1 MVSPGSNS
9 SNYNKRAVWSPNLY
23 TSGVAKYTTVGTN
36 GGPSYYGTY
45 DQDGNVSE
53 LINNGNISY
62 PVVGN
67 DYNKVFVGRDV
78 SLSTTNFNIIT
89 TSVFAGFRLYAKNY
103 TDIRISSVY
112 PKFFSSGSG
121 INYSFYINNYEN
133 FKVSG
138 LVISGSYNNIEN
150 SVWSCSYNNQSSGT
164 ISGFGN
170 ILVNCDLGSSG
181 SLTIS
186 FSGTTETNALIVSDT
201 ITLSGSY
208 SLQQTSDNILSIR
221 NADLGIYPENYVSKF
236 SHLDWG
242 SITPNSFIAI
252 TVQLGGNGGDTRY
265 NTEPQIIQ
273 SSVAAPVGNV
283 TYPYNITKYYITNN
297 EYCLFLN
304 SVDPQG
310 LNPQLI
316 YRSGAINYNSGNSN
330 GNKYV
335 VITSPYNRGN
345 KAVDNTTVMN
355 MMKYCNWL
363 SNGAQSYTITSSG
376 INAPQ
381 NNGSYNIGI
390 TSGDVPS
397 FITPVP
403 TGNFRLPNFSELYK
417 AYFYSG
423 DVQNFLGGYGY
434 FTYATRVG
442 KTISDSAGPGKL
454 KGQSGTTMDGLYPQ
468 NEYSNTA
475 NYGSGFLTTV
485 GTNGAPSPYGLHD
498 AHGCVHDIMVD
509 HVTDIIPSGTY
520 AYRLGSWKNGQS
532 THFPELGRSRVYQPG
547 NSKPIILISNT
558 GTIFDSNNAYGFRVV
573 STGIF
578 GDVSLD
584 IVSSTGFYYQNSPL
598 DAIATIKN
606 DSPVST
612 SGVVRLLASGENLT
626 SSGNWNPVYYGGATG
641 PNLINNNTAYSVTLP
656 PASKA
661 ILTAANILPNQFS
674 LSPILISGTLI
685 PANTFN
691 DISLINNTEFLFRS
705 IDPQT
710 HLNIVMS
717 GSEIAR
723 KNEIISYDIK
733 VTNTGTSY
741 VKNIYL
747 YTSFAL
753 DNGINFSWTNINN
766 GVVVSLSGSTGNVSS
781 VFSLLPNQQCSFKI
795 SGVVNNT
802 ISEFYAYANILVTG
816 NQTGSGQAMVET
828 SFEPTDLKISYS
840 GIPVYYLND
849 EYLNYKI
856 IIENSGNTDSYNSRI
871 LHDCGVSSKNYWKI
885 SYDLS
890 STGIDFGSGNID
902 TNILLGAS
910 GQAIIDVTSRVD
922 ASYQNEIF
930 LQSSIAAD
938 TVADSN
944 INNNSI
950 SYLIPHSVRI
960 VSVKSSESSCSNNGF
975 ITVQVSGGVPPYRY
989 LIDGNTITSDKKI
1002 LTVSNLSAGTYTPI
1016 VIDSTNGSSA
1026 FDGQIQIEESIILST
1041 VEDIYSPTL
1050 LDNYGSVSISVA
1062 GTNFPYSFI
1071 FTNSDGNSIVIPT
1084 LETKYLISSEP
1095 DNLSAFY
1102 TFEDLL
1108 LPGSYSYLIQDKNN
1122 DCQASGSFDI
1132 PNISP
1137 ITAQIS
1143 TIDDSPI
1150 NLVSPVLTLDIFD
1163 TILIPYRQIR
1173 EDTNLWKLIKKLNI
1187 KDDIAILINDAKY
1200 DFRIVRNMLD
1210 KHCIDTDN
1218 SIELLKLGNSEE
1230 DWYFFFYI
1238 APSVDLTND
1247 PTNIDSSLEILDTDT
1262 QEKFKLILGLSES
1275 NQLDQNDASL
1285 IRGSFIL
1292 TGLGYNEYFNGMS
1305 INISIGNNQNNYDYY
1320 INNIDKSVLN
1330 NIYNLGFVTTINFLE
1345 QLNIARQYVT
1355 IGDTSCS
1362 LSKED
1367 YQYKLNIKELLIAIN
1382 NFNNINNI
1390 YILNANDVSHNGQ
1403 LNAFIAGNDTFI
1415 TKSGTVDNV
1424 YSIGYF
1430 TFDKDSR
1437 ELKHFEIN
1445 NQIIENV
1452 NVISGLDSRYVLIRI
1467 KDIYDNIP
1475 RIVSINGVVSTY
1487 DSHFV
1492 DIQRTIQDY
1501 NTYILEQ
1508 LQYGDILAFVNDSS
1522 IVTDTTQTDN
1532 TGTVLNPNELLD
1544 NLQAGSQINTVEQ
1557 TKDSTDAGSLLVT
1570 IPAQINIEL
1579 FGPNNYY
1586 YTTNKNTI
1594 FKNLIPGLYVIRG
1607 GEDSL
1612 RENNLYQ
1619 NEFRILISKN
1629 KLSTITIDFT
1639 SYANKLFIKDEK

>member
-1 MVSPGSNS
+1 MVSPGNNG
-9 SNYNKRAVWSPNLY
+9 SNYNNKAVWS
-23 TSGVAKYTTVGTN
+23 GVARQTTVGTN

-45 DQDGNVSE
+45 DQDGNVAE
-53 LINNGNISY
+53 LINNGSGLF
-62 PVVGN
+62 PTVGS
-67 DYNKVFVGRDV
+67 DYNNQFVGRDV
-78 SLSTTNFNIIT
+78 SLPPPNFNITNGGID
-89 TSVFAGFRLYAKNY
+89 VGFRLYAKNY
-103 TDIRISSVY
+103 TDIRISSVC
-112 PKFFSSGSG
+112 PKFFSLGSG
-121 INYSFYINNYEN
+121 ISYSFYINNYEN

-138 LVISGSYNNIEN
+138 LVISGSYFNIEN
-150 SVWSCSYNNQSSGT
+150 SFWSCSYNNQSSGT

-181 SLTIS
+181 SLTIN
-186 FSGTTETNALIVSDT
+186 FSGTIETNSLVLSDT
-201 ITLSGSY
+201 ITLSGPY
-208 SLQQTSDNILSIR
+208 SLQQTSDSILSIG
-221 NADLGIYPENYVSKF
+221 NTELDIYAGNYASKF
-236 SHLDWG
+236 NHLDWG
-242 SITPNSFIAI
+242 SITPNSFVEVGDSNNPLDS
-252 TVQLGGNGGDTRY
+252 TYRYLYVEPMVNLGGRVNY
-265 NTEPQIIQ
+265 H
-273 SSVAAPVGNV
+273 
-283 TYPYNITKYYITNN
+283 YNITKYYITNN

-316 YRSGAINYNSGNSN
+316 YRSGAIDYNSGNSN

-363 SNGAQSYTITSSG
+363 SNGAKSYATTDSG

-390 TSGDVPS
+390 ASGNATLVS
-397 FITPVP
+397 PVP
-403 TGNFRLPNFSELYK
+403 TGRFRLPNLSELYK
-417 AYFYSG
+417 AYFYSRE
-423 DVQNFLGGYGY
+423 DSVINNHY
-434 FTYATRVG
+434 FAYAT
-442 KTISDSAGPGKL
+442 KSSSPPGSL
-454 KGQSGTTMDGLYPQ
+454 PGQSGSTMDGLYPQ
-468 NEYSNTA
+468 NEYSNSA
-475 NYGSGFLTTV
+475 NYGGPNGFLTTV
-485 GTNGAPSPYGLHD
+485 GTNGAPSAYGLHD
-498 AHGCVHDIMVD
+498 AHGCVHDVIID
-509 HVTDIIPSGTY
+509 HNSLIIPSGIY
-520 AYRLGSWKNGQS
+520 SVRLGSWKNTNVIHNPVG
-532 THFPELGRSRVYQPG
+532 GYYRVYQPN
-547 NSKPIILISNT
+547 NSLPIVSITNT
-558 GTIFDSNNAYGFRVV
+558 GTIFSINDAYGFRVV
-573 STGIF
+573 SSGLF

-584 IVSSTGFYYQNSPL
+584 IVSSGFYYQNSPL

-606 DSPVST
+606 NSTFST
-612 SGVVRLLASGENLT
+612 SGTIRVLASGENLT
-626 SSGNWNPVYYGGATG
+626 SSGNWNPAYYGGATG
-641 PNLINNNTAYSVTLP
+641 PNLINNNISHSITLP
-656 PASKA
+656 PASKV
-661 ILTAANILPNQFS
+661 ILTAVSILPNQFS
-674 LSPILISGTLI
+674 VSPILISGTLI

-691 DISLINNTEFLFRS
+691 DISSINNTEFLFRS

-723 KNEIISYDIK
+723 KKEIVSYDIM

-741 VKNIYL
+741 VKDIYL

-753 DNGINFSWTNINN
+753 DNGIDFSWKNINLNN
-766 GVVVSLSGSTGNVSS
+766 GVVVPISGSTGNVSS
-781 VFSLLPNQQCSFKI
+781 IFSLLPNQQCSFKI

-802 ISEFYAYANILVTG
+802 ISEFNAYANILVTG

-840 GIPVYYLND
+840 GIPAYYFNS
-849 EYLNYKI
+849 EYLSYKI

-871 LHDCGVSSKNYWKI
+871 LHDCGVSSENYWKI
-885 SYDLS
+885 SYDVS
-890 STGIDFGSGNID
+890 STGIGFGSGNID

-910 GQAIIDVTSRVD
+910 GQAIIDVTSFVD
-922 ASYQNEIF
+922 ASYQNEIL
-930 LQSSIAAD
+930 LQSSIVAD
-938 TVADSN
+938 TITDSN

-975 ITVQVSGGVPPYRY
+975 ITVQVSGGAPPYRY

-1016 VIDSTNGSSA
+1016 VTDSTNVSSI
-1026 FDGQIQIEESIILST
+1026 FDGQIQIEESTILST

-1050 LDNYGSVSISVA
+1050 LDSYGSVSISVA

-1071 FTNSDGNSIVIPT
+1071 FTDSDGNSIVIPT

-1095 DNLSAFY
+1095 DNSSALY
-1102 TFEDLL
+1102 TFDDLL

-1143 TIDDSPI
+1143 TVDDSPI

-1187 KDDIAILINDAKY
+1187 KDNIAILINDTKY

-1305 INISIGNNQNNYDYY
+1305 INVSIGNNQNNYDYY
-1320 INNIDKSVLN
+1320 IKNIDKSVLN

-1345 QLNIARQYVT
+1345 QLNVARQYVT

-1390 YILNANDVSHNGQ
+1390 YILNANDISHNGQ

-1445 NQIIENV
+1445 NQIIENI

-1522 IVTDTTQTDN
+1522 IATDTTQTDN

-1579 FGPNNYY
+1579 FGPNNYH

-1607 GEDSL
+1607 DEDSL